1 MPDQQKEILDKL
13 QVMHTDILLTR
24 SSLTVTQEDVS
35 EHDLILRGE
44 SKMNGLVGEVR
55 NIKTAQSTAH
65 KMWLAM
71 VGVTSTV
78 IAWIGLGR

>member
-13 QVMHTDILLTR
+13 QIMHTDVLLIR
-24 SSLTVTQEDVS
+24 SDLSVAKKEVE
-35 EHDLILRGE
+35 EHELILRGQ
-44 SKMNGLVGEVR
+44 SKMNGLVGDVR

-71 VGVTSTV
+71 VGLASTV
-78 IAWIGLGR
+78 IAWLGLDR